1 MAIKHVKTRSGFEI
15 DIDEIVLDDME
26 VLDYLTAIDG
36 QDYTKYPLLLN
47 KLFGEAEKKRLY
59 DHVRTPDGRVPYSA
73 FDAEIT
79 DIFNGVKAGKN

>member
-1 MAIKHVKTRSGFEI
+1 MAIKHIKTGTGFEC

-26 VLDYLTAIDG
+26 VLDYLAAIDG
-36 QDYTKYPLLLN
+36 QDLTKYPLLLN
-47 KLFGEAEKKRLY
+47 KLLGEAEKKRLF

-79 DIFNGVKAGKN
+79 DIFNGIKAGKN